1 MSADLGRVPDMP
13 SFALLGSG
21 EFEPWTEPVDRWLLE
36 GATGDGS
43 VLILPAASAPEGDD
57 VFERWAAMG
66 LEHYE
71 ELGIPADVVPLKTR
85 EDAKREDLTGMLE
98 SASVVF
104 FSGGNPAY
112 LASVLIGSSFWEA
125 VLSRMD
131 DGMGYGGCSGG
142 IACLGEVAIDST
154 FMDFASSELWKPGLR
169 LFPNLWFGP
178 HWDALDRY
186 VPGLQ
191 AQFVSAV
198 PAGARLLA
206 IDERT
211 AVVGDGRE
219 WSVMGDGSARL
230 IQDGNQQSFAAGASF
245 DAALLAPPT
254 IEALPTATEP
264 DPRPAS

>member
-1 MSADLGRVPDMP
+1 MP

-43 VLILPAASAPEGDD
+43 VLILPAASAPEGEE

-85 EDAKREDLTGMLE
+85 EDAEREDLIRMLD

-112 LASVLIGSSFWEA
+112 LASVLSGSSFWEA
-125 VLSRMD
+125 VVSRMD
-131 DGMGYGGCSGG
+131 GGMGYGGCSGG
-142 IACLGEVAIDST
+142 IACLGEVAIDSSVT
-154 FMDFASSELWKPGLR
+154 DFASSELWKPGLR
-169 LFPNLWFGP
+169 LFPNVWFGP
-178 HWDALDRY
+178 NWDALDRY

-191 AQFVSAV
+191 AQFVAAV

-211 AVVGDGRE
+211 AVVGDGKE
-219 WSVMGDGSARL
+219 WSVMGAGEAWL
-230 IQDGNQQSFAAGASF
+230 IQDDGGQSFVSGMPFHAS
-245 DAALLAPPT
+245 LLESPVV
-254 IEALPTATEP
+254 EAIPTASES
-264 DPRPAS
+264 DSRPAS